1 MYNMEISNLIVL
13 LLIILMLFVITWF
26 IISIIV
32 LFKLYKKYKNNTIE
46 ILKLNE
52 SNKDRVIEYSNKLL
66 DFTKMM
72 VSQISILKFKTF
84 IDNSKIDKITKSQVE
99 KIVTDVASS
108 VKDALNMNN
117 ITIEDTIYTEEFFN
131 QYIIDTSI
139 YTVKQLMNKVLSE
152 YDEKEEDQEDY

>member
-117 ITIEDTIYTEEFFN
+117 ITIEDTLYTEEFFN

-139 YTVKQLMNKVLSE
+139 YTVKQLMNKLLSE

>member
-1 MYNMEISNLIVL
+1 MYNIEISNLIVL